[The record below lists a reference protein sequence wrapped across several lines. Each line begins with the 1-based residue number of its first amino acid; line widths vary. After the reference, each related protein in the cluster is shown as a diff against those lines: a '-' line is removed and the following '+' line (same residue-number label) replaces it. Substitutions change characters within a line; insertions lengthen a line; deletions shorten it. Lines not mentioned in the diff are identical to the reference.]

1 MTTYICRHPLRLVA
15 HAPAWLSCDVHRADF
30 PHHRACPGYGT
41 PGCIT
46 LCANGTPSGE
56 QLLGMA
62 VELLQKTSPAPPAYA
77 LMSPCGAVPRDLAR
91 ALVLPM
97 NHAYGH
103 ATSSG
108 GADGEFVGD
117 LVGVARALLLRPA
130 PAEPGQLLSTEQ
142 DTTP

>member
-1 MTTYICRHPLRLVA
+1 MSSEMCWHPLRLVA
-15 HAPAWLSCDVHRADF
+15 HAPAWLSCDVHRAAF
-30 PHHRACPGYGT
+30 PHHRECPGYGT
-41 PGCIT
+41 PGCIS
-46 LCANGTPSGE
+46 LCANGTPTGE

-62 VELLQKTSPAPPAYA
+62 VELLQKTPPAYA

-108 GADGEFVGD
+108 AGGDFVGE
-117 LVGVARALLLRPA
+117 LVAVARALLCRPA
-130 PAEPGQLLSTEQ
+130 PGGTEPEAGQR
-142 DTTP
+142 